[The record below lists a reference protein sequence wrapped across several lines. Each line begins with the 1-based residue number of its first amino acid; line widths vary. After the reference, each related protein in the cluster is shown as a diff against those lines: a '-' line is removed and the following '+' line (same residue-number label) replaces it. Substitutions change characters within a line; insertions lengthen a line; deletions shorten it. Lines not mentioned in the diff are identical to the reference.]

1 MTNPVSPF
9 TRDTLS
15 NKVAEYVIG
24 TISSQRL
31 RPGDYVLPE
40 VRASLAL
47 GVSRP
52 IVREAYRSLAAA
64 GIIEVANG
72 KRPRVG
78 NLSAGAI
85 TELFRH
91 AVRTD
96 QASSAQV
103 LQLRRAVEID
113 AARLAAANRTDDE
126 LKQLEAAGRALRAA
140 GTKVSVFVEAD
151 VRFHSTIAR
160 ATRNPLFALFI
171 EALREPL
178 EVSMT
183 QGLQSRTSRIELER
197 VQLLHDEIT
206 EAIRDGDVERAGSA
220 MASHFD
226 DAISTILARGV
237 RS

>member
-1 MTNPVSPF
+1 MTNPASPL

-15 NKVAEYVIG
+15 SKVAEYVIG
-24 TISSQRL
+24 TISSQHL
-31 RPGDYVLPE
+31 KPGDPVLPE
-40 VRASLAL
+40 IQASLAL

-64 GIIEVANG
+64 GIIEVASG

-78 NLSAGAI
+78 SISAGAI

-113 AARLAAANRTDDE
+113 AARLAATHRTDDE
-126 LKQLEAAGRALRAA
+126 LAHLETARRALRAA
-140 GTKVSVFVEAD
+140 GTKVDAFVEAD
-151 VRFHSTIAR
+151 VDFHLTIAG

-171 EALREPL
+171 EALRQPL
-178 EVSMT
+178 ETSMAL
-183 QGLQSRTSRIELER
+183 GLQSRTSRTELER
-197 VQLLHDEIT
+197 VQQLHDEIAT
-206 EAIRDGDVERAGSA
+206 AIRDQDAERAGSA

-226 DAISTILARGV
+226 DAVSTILARGV